1 MENNRELLLKSN
13 SEELKMLLDKI
24 SKEYIPSEDEFINE
38 LFYSGLQKAKE
49 FCNNLIFISEK

>member
-1 MENNRELLLKSN
+1 MMENNRELLLKSN

-38 LFYSGLQKAKE
+38 LFYSGLQKQKSSA
-49 FCNNLIFISEK
+49 II